1 MYIKLALLF
10 IYGSFLIALSIFKT
24 SELFLPQIYQF
35 EALLGGDKWMH
46 FKLSSLLA
54 FIALL
59 TFTPATKEIIK
70 LTVRTIIICFLL
82 AAGLL
87 MDEFHQALASTRRF
101 EWLDFIYGLSGIGLG
116 LVCYLITLLLR
127 RKYQP
132 ESVNKFR

>member
-10 IYGSFLIALSIFKT
+10 IYGSFLIALSVFKT

-35 EALLGGDKWMH
+35 EAFLGGDKWMH

-59 TFTPATKEIIK
+59 TFTPATKEIFK
-70 LTVRTIIICFLL
+70 LIVRTIIICILL

-116 LVCYLITLLLR
+116 LVCYLIVLLLVH
-127 RKYQP
+127 KYQLKF
-132 ESVNKFR
+132 VNKFR

>member
-24 SELFLPQIYQF
+24 SEIFLPQIYQF
-35 EALLGGDKWMH
+35 EAFLGGDKWMH

-59 TFTPATKEIIK
+59 TFTPATKENYK
-70 LTVRTIIICFLL
+70 LIVRTIIICILL
-82 AAGLL
+82 ATGLL

-116 LVCYLITLLLR
+116 LVCYLTVLLLMH
-127 RKYQP
+127 KYQLRF
-132 ESVNKFR
+132 VNKFR

>member
-10 IYGSFLIALSIFKT
+10 IYGSFLIALSVFKT
-24 SELFLPQIYQF
+24 SEIFLPQIYQF
-35 EALLGGDKWMH
+35 EAFLGGDKWMH

-59 TFTPATKEIIK
+59 AFTPATKEIFK
-70 LTVRTIIICFLL
+70 LIVRTIIICILL

-87 MDEFHQALASTRRF
+87 IDEFHQSLASTRRF

-116 LVCYLITLLLR
+116 LVCYLTVLLLM

>member
-24 SELFLPQIYQF
+24 SEIFLPQIYQF
-35 EALLGGDKWMH
+35 EAFLGGDKWMH

-59 TFTPATKEIIK
+59 TFTPTTKEIFK
-70 LTVRTIIICFLL
+70 LMIRTITICILL
-82 AAGLL
+82 VAGLL

-116 LVCYLITLLLR
+116 LVCYLTVLLLMH
-127 RKYQP
+127 KYQLRF
-132 ESVNKFR
+132 VNKFR